1 MNGLSWFLYLADTL
15 PKIGEGAFV
24 LLAII
29 GIIGGICLAF
39 WAVAFLSEET
49 KTLPPWRPYI
59 ITMAILSFVMV
70 LIPSKETIYL
80 IAGSQAG
87 EYVVNTPEAQEILN
101 DIHAVIRAQLR
112 ELAGEPDQ

>member
-15 PKIGEGAFV
+15 PKIGEGALLIGV
-24 LLAII
+24 LIC
-29 GIIGGICLAF
+29 IIGGVFLAA
-39 WAVAFLSEET
+39 WAVAFLSEDT
-49 KTLPPWRPYI
+49 KAPPPWRPYI
-59 ITMAILSFVMV
+59 ISMAILFFVAV

-101 DIHAVIRAQLR
+101 DIHAVIRAQLE